1 MLRKFFLSVIVLIS
15 FVYIYGCNQFSDSN
29 ISNLPELKDLDVASF
44 EKVLAENKGKVVL
57 VNFFAS
63 WCPPCKAE
71 TPDFVATYNKFK
83 DKDFVIIGISID
95 DDLSKAKQ
103 FIAEY
108 KITYPTYHAKR
119 ELEEKMGVSSIP
131 TNIFYTKDGTLY
143 KGIVGAISADF
154 LEKTIAEL
162 SR

>member
-1 MLRKFFLSVIVLIS
+1 MLRKCFLYLMVLL
-15 FVYIYGCNQFSDSN
+15 FCFYIYGCNQFSDSN
-29 ISNLPELKDLDVASF
+29 TSNLPDLSELDIPLF
-44 EKVLAENKGKVVL
+44 EKVLAEHKGKIVL

-71 TPDFVATYNKFK
+71 TPDFVSTYNKFK
-83 DKDFVIIGISID
+83 DKGFVIIGISID

-103 FIAEY
+103 FIAEH

-131 TNIFYTKDGTLY
+131 TNIFYSKDGNLY
-143 KGIVGAISADF
+143 KAMVGALSMDF
-154 LEKTIAEL
+154 LEKTIEEL
-162 SR
+162 SK